1 MLVLQTAASLQ
12 ATRRPVS
19 LGILVRGGPRP
30 LPGWLDGCLAGEGGG
45 ICLGSAQPLDGLQPR
60 WPLIEPS
67 LLWTD
72 AWGLLSGQ
80 WWTAE
85 VHPRVGVPPH
95 HLPQPIRGQ
104 HLVLVG

>member
-1 MLVLQTAASLQ
+1 MSTSRLAGRVFD
-12 ATRRPVS
+12 
-19 LGILVRGGPRP
+19 RGGGHLSR
-30 LPGWLDGCLAGEGGG
+30 LCLTHQTG
-45 ICLGSAQPLDGLQPR
+45 